1 MGDTADCGSYRSRA
15 TPARLAV
22 ATLALLLCQSA
33 SAQQA
38 DRVTPN
44 LLAPL
49 FACLDQATET
59 RAACL
64 NEEARKLRETQQRRG
79 VVLLDRDKAAA
90 MQASIQHN
98 EDATREKERREALA
112 AFSPIA
118 APLTAARQQNGL
130 WLFDVQGHGTWMQAE
145 SGELGRDPRPG
156 DLIRIRRGTI
166 GGFLLNVRTGPA
178 IRVKPV
184 S

>member
-1 MGDTADCGSYRSRA
+1 MGVT
-15 TPARLAV
+15 
-22 ATLALLLCQSA
+22 TLALLLCQSA

-49 FACLDQATET
+49 FACLDQAAQP
-59 RAACL
+59 RAICL

-98 EDATREKERREALA
+98 EDANREKGRHEALA

-130 WLFDVQGHGTWMQAE
+130 WLFDVQGHGTWKQAE

-166 GGFLLNVRTGPA
+166 GGFLLNIRTGPA
-178 IRVKPV
+178 IRVKPI